1 MSNNLNELGVGL
13 VYFQGFENFLASH
26 ASLIDVVE
34 IEPQTFWYDKNN
46 ACDAFKYDPEVTDF
60 LRAYD
65 KPKLFHG
72 VGYPVGGTILP
83 PPQQFNTLRQQCN
96 ELKPEWVSE
105 HLSFNMFSDA
115 GREINSGFLLPPIQ
129 SKEGV
134 KTAVDNIRHYKAE
147 MNMPFAFETG
157 VNYLQPRKNEISDG
171 LFARSVAEEADCHI
185 LLDLH
190 NILTNQRNGRQS
202 VKDFLAELPL
212 ERVIELHMGGGIYY
226 KDFYLDAHSG
236 ASDAE
241 LFGILEEIVGKLP
254 NLKALMFEINPD
266 YFIKTSESA
275 IRNQLQQMKRIWDKK
290 GSYNRN
296 GPLQKAKYIEPVCD
310 ESISVEE
317 WEETMG
323 KLVLGKHPD
332 TLLGEEL
339 FRDKGI
345 SIIKDLVFNF
355 RGSVLISVLKYSTR
369 LLRLS
374 VGEKAFN
381 KGVDDFFE
389 SALPELLPVVM
400 AEQFSCFIRSNKI
413 AVPYLDKIL
422 EYEIA
427 SIHTAIDKKNRMV
440 SFDFDPSV
448 VLIALENALLPARQL
463 EKKTV
468 NLQIVFDKPTADPEL
483 LNFQPVFHN

>member
-1 MSNNLNELGVGL
+1 MSNNLKELGVGL

-26 ASLIDVVE
+26 AALIDVVE
-34 IEPQTFWYDKNN
+34 IEPQTFWYDKNE

-60 LRAYD
+60 LRAYE

-72 VGYPVGGTILP
+72 VGYPIGGLILP
-83 PPQQFNTLRQQCN
+83 PPAQFNTLRQQCSQ
-96 ELKPEWVSE
+96 LQPEWVSE
-105 HLSFNMFSDA
+105 HLSFNMFNDA
-115 GREINSGFLLPPIQ
+115 GRTVNSGFLLPPLQ
-129 SKEGV
+129 SREGV
-134 KTAVDNIRHYKAE
+134 KTAVNNIRHYKAE

-171 LFARSVAEEADCHI
+171 LFAGLVAEEADCHI

-202 VKDFLAELPL
+202 VKDFLNALPL

-226 KDFYLDAHSG
+226 KNFYLDAHSG

-241 LFGILEEIVGKLP
+241 LFGILENIVSKLP

-266 YFIKTSESA
+266 YFMKTPEPA
-275 IRNQLQQMKRIWDKK
+275 IINQLLQMKRIWDKK
-290 GSYNRN
+290 GSQ
-296 GPLQKAKYIEPVCD
+296 QKKALSQKTKCVKPVCD
-310 ESISVEE
+310 ESITVEE
-317 WEETMG
+317 WEGTIG

-339 FRDKGI
+339 LQDKGI

-369 LLRLS
+369 LLRLAA
-374 VGEKAFN
+374 GEKAFN
-381 KGVDDFFE
+381 NYVDEFFK
-389 SALPELLPVVM
+389 SVLPELLPVIM
-400 AEQFSCFIRSNKI
+400 AEQFSSFIHANKVT
-413 AVPYLDKIL
+413 VPYLDKIL

-427 SIHTAIDKKNRMV
+427 SIYTAIDKKNRTV
-440 SFDFDPSV
+440 SFDFDPSP
-448 VLIALENALLPARQL
+448 VLIALENALLPTRQL
-463 EKKTV
+463 EKKTIS
-468 NLQIVFDKPTADPEL
+468 LQIVFDQPTADPEL
-483 LNFQPVFHN
+483 LNFQPVLHN